1 MIADG
6 ILGVHVLA
14 LMIWRVIVP
23 ALCFLGLLYGCT
35 WLKGVTR

>member
-14 LMIWRVIVP
+14 KMIWNIIVP
-23 ALCFLGLLYGCT
+23 ALLFLGLLYGCAK
-35 WLKGVTR
+35 LKEVSR